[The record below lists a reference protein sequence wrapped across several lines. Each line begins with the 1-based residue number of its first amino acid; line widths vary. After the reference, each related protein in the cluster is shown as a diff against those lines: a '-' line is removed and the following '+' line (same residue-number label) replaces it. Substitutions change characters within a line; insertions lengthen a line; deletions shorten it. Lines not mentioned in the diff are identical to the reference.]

1 MVDLSMAMLNYQRVH
16 HGNIMEYSQTKTL
29 SSDTE
34 KHHSFHNKCA
44 IGAKQYQG
52 FLNKGPERY
61 KNDQRVVTFHILGIN
76 RFGETPKP

>member
-1 MVDLSMAMLNYQRVH
+1 MVDLSMAMLNDQRVH
-16 HGNIMEYSQTKTL
+16 NGNIMEYNYNKTL

-44 IGAKQYQG
+44 IGANQYQG

-61 KNDQRVVTFHILGIN
+61 KHDQRVVTFHILGIN
-76 RFGETPKP
+76 RFGENPKP